1 MKAVIIFS
9 VVVLFSSISLA
20 QPPVEPKPTPIEPWG
35 VPYVP
40 CCPPPPKEEVHVI
53 IETFI
58 DEMAEFPGGKKELI
72 KFLAENMKYP
82 DIARELGLQGKS
94 ILRFVV
100 GVDSTI
106 SNVQAIRGMKDCKE
120 CDQEAIRIVRMM
132 PCWRP
137 AKKNGKDVNSYFIL
151 PVEFRLQ

>member
-1 MKAVIIFS
+1 MKTVIIFS
-9 VVVLFSSISLA
+9 IIVLFSSISLA
-20 QPPVEPKPTPIEPWG
+20 QPIPTTIGCRMPLSTTPS
-35 VPYVP
+35 
-40 CCPPPPKEEVHVI
+40 PPKEEVDVVI
-53 IETFI
+53 EFDV
-58 DEMAEFPGGKKELI
+58 DERAEFPGGKKELI

-106 SNVQAIRGMKDCKE
+106 SNVQAIRGMKECKE

-151 PVEFRLQ
+151 PVEFRLH

>member
-1 MKAVIIFS
+1 MKTVIIFS
-9 VVVLFSSISLA
+9 VLVLFSNISLA

-35 VPYVP
+35 VP
-40 CCPPPPKEEVHVI
+40 CCPPPPKEEAHVI
-53 IETFI
+53 IETVV
-58 DEMAEFPGGKKELI
+58 DDMAEFPGGKKELI

-106 SNVQAIRGMKDCKE
+106 SNVKVVRLMKECKE
-120 CDQEAIRIVRMM
+120 CDQEAIRIVKMM

-137 AKKNGKDVNSYFIL
+137 AKKNGKDVDSYYIL